1 MKTKI
6 YLFGELSLMSSIP
19 FTKKIALV
27 DCNSFY
33 VSCERLFN
41 PKIRK
46 KPVIVL
52 SNNDGCII
60 SRSNEAKA
68 LGIKMGEP
76 YFKAKDII
84 IKNKVE
90 VFSSNY
96 SLYGDLS
103 RRVMRTL
110 KKFNSAIEIY
120 SIDEAFLDLSN
131 FPDHQIESI
140 GKEIRATV
148 LQWTGIPTSIGIAQ
162 TKTLSKIA
170 NHIAKKKLS
179 GVTNLIGIENIDPI
193 LEKIDINDVWGVGKQ
208 LTKFYKK
215 NGIYNA
221 KQLKN
226 KSNTW
231 IKKNSNV
238 LSSRTALELRGISCI
253 HLETTT
259 TKRKSCVVSRSFG
272 KRIETFQEL
281 KEAVANYCLNA
292 SEKIRSDSLIA
303 KTITVFIRTSSFQK
317 NFGYYSN
324 SKTIDFAISTN
335 NSIEIVK
342 TAVSIL
348 ENIFRNGY
356 QYQKAG
362 VMLTGLSNA
371 NEKTNLFSSEK
382 DEKISALM
390 RSMDSTN
397 FKYGRSALS
406 LASAGVQKKWN
417 MRRNHSSKIDTANF
431 YSLPKIHA

>member
-1 MKTKI
+1 
-6 YLFGELSLMSSIP
+6 MSS
-19 FTKKIALV
+19 TQYSKKIALV

-41 PKIRK
+41 PRIRK
-46 KPVIVL
+46 KPVVVL

-76 YFKAKDII
+76 YFKARDII
-84 IKNKVE
+84 LKNKVE

-110 KKFNSAIEIY
+110 KRFNSDIEVY
-120 SIDEAFLDLSN
+120 SIDEAFMDLSN
-131 FPDHQIESI
+131 YIDTEVESV
-140 GKEIRATV
+140 GREIRQTV
-148 LQWTGIPTSIGIAQ
+148 LKWTGIPTSIGIAK
-162 TKTLSKIA
+162 TKTLSKVA
-170 NHIAKKKLS
+170 NHIAKKKQS
-179 GVTNLIGIENIDPI
+179 GVTSLIGIENLDPI
-193 LEKIDINDVWGVGKQ
+193 LEKVEINDVWGVGRQ
-208 LTKFYKK
+208 LTKFYQK

-231 IKKNSNV
+231 IKKSSNV
-238 LSSRTALELRGISCI
+238 LSSRTAMELRGVPCI
-253 HLETTT
+253 DIETTQ

-292 SEKIRSDSLIA
+292 SEKIRSESLVA
-303 KTITVFIRTSSFQK
+303 KAITVFVRTSPFQR

-324 SKTIDFAISTN
+324 SKTVDFPIATN
-335 NSIEIVK
+335 NSIETVK
-342 TAVSIL
+342 TAVASLESI
-348 ENIFRNGY
+348 FKNGY
-356 QYQKAG
+356 RYQKAG

-371 NEKTNLFSSEK
+371 DGKKNLFSSEK
-382 DEKISALM
+382 DEKINSLM
-390 RSMDSTN
+390 RSMDNTN
-397 FKYGRSALS
+397 YRYGRATLS
-406 LASAGVQKKWN
+406 LASAGVHKKWN
-417 MRRNHSSKIDTANF
+417 MRRQYSSKIDTADF
-431 YSLPKIHA
+431 YSLPKIRI

>member
-1 MKTKI
+1 
-6 YLFGELSLMSSIP
+6 MSS
-19 FTKKIALV
+19 TQYSKKIALV

-41 PKIRK
+41 PRIRK
-46 KPVIVL
+46 KPVVVL

-76 YFKAKDII
+76 YFKARDII
-84 IKNKVE
+84 LKNKVE

-110 KKFNSAIEIY
+110 KRFNSDIEVY
-120 SIDEAFLDLSN
+120 SIDEAFMDLSN
-131 FPDHQIESI
+131 YTDTEVESV
-140 GKEIRATV
+140 GREIRQTV
-148 LQWTGIPTSIGIAQ
+148 LKWTGIPTSIGIAK
-162 TKTLSKIA
+162 TKTLSKVA
-170 NHIAKKKLS
+170 NHIAKKKQS
-179 GVTNLIGIENIDPI
+179 GVTSLIGIENLDPI
-193 LEKIDINDVWGVGKQ
+193 LEKVEINDVWGVGRQ
-208 LTKFYKK
+208 LTKFYQK

-231 IKKNSNV
+231 IKKSSNV
-238 LSSRTALELRGISCI
+238 LSSRTAMELRGVPCI
-253 HLETTT
+253 DIETTQ

-292 SEKIRSDSLIA
+292 SEKIRSESLVA
-303 KTITVFIRTSSFQK
+303 KAITVFVRTSPFQR

-324 SKTIDFAISTN
+324 SKTVDFPIATN
-335 NSIEIVK
+335 NSIETVK
-342 TAVSIL
+342 TAVASLESI
-348 ENIFRNGY
+348 FKNGY
-356 QYQKAG
+356 RYQKAG

-371 NEKTNLFSSEK
+371 DGKKNLFSSEK
-382 DEKISALM
+382 DEKI
-390 RSMDSTN
+390 N
-397 FKYGRSALS
+397 S
-406 LASAGVQKKWN
+406 LN
-417 MRRNHSSKIDTANF
+417 E
-431 YSLPKIHA
+431 IHG

>member
-1 MKTKI
+1 
-6 YLFGELSLMSSIP
+6 MSS
-19 FTKKIALV
+19 TQYSKKIALV

-41 PKIRK
+41 PRIRK
-46 KPVIVL
+46 KPVVVL

-76 YFKAKDII
+76 YFKARDII
-84 IKNKVE
+84 LKNKVE

-110 KKFNSAIEIY
+110 KRFNSDIEVY
-120 SIDEAFLDLSN
+120 SIDEAFMDLSN
-131 FPDHQIESI
+131 YTDIEVESV
-140 GKEIRATV
+140 GREIRQTV
-148 LQWTGIPTSIGIAQ
+148 LKWTGIPTSIGIAK
-162 TKTLSKIA
+162 TKTLSKVA
-170 NHIAKKKLS
+170 NHIAKKKQS
-179 GVTNLIGIENIDPI
+179 GVTSLIGIENLDPI
-193 LEKIDINDVWGVGKQ
+193 LEKVEINDVWGVGRQ
-208 LTKFYKK
+208 LTKFYQK

-231 IKKNSNV
+231 IKKSSNV
-238 LSSRTALELRGISCI
+238 LSSRTAMELRGVPCI
-253 HLETTT
+253 DIETTQ

-292 SEKIRSDSLIA
+292 SEKIRSESLVA
-303 KTITVFIRTSSFQK
+303 KAITVFVRTSPFQR

-324 SKTIDFAISTN
+324 SKTVDFPIATN
-335 NSIEIVK
+335 NSIETVK
-342 TAVSIL
+342 TAVASLESI
-348 ENIFRNGY
+348 FKNGY
-356 QYQKAG
+356 RYQKAG

-371 NEKTNLFSSEK
+371 DGKKNLFSSEK
-382 DEKISALM
+382 DEKINSLM
-390 RSMDSTN
+390 RSMDNTN
-397 FKYGRSALS
+397 YRYGRATIS
-406 LASAGVQKKWN
+406 LASAGVHKKWN
-417 MRRNHSSKIDTANF
+417 MRRQYSSKIDTADF
-431 YSLPKIHA
+431 YSLPKIRI

>member
-1 MKTKI
+1 
-6 YLFGELSLMSSIP
+6 MSSIQR
-19 FTKKIALV
+19 TRKLALV

-41 PKIRK
+41 PRIRK
-46 KPVIVL
+46 KPVVVL

-84 IKNKVE
+84 VKNKVE

-110 KKFNSAIEIY
+110 KRFNEEIEVY
-120 SIDEAFLDLSN
+120 SIDEAFIDLSN
-131 FPDHQIESI
+131 FPDEEVEKV
-140 GKEIRATV
+140 GKEIRETV
-148 LQWTGIPTSIGIAQ
+148 LQWTGIPTSIGIAK

-170 NHIAKKKLS
+170 NHIAKKKQS
-179 GVTNLIGIENIDPI
+179 GVTSLIGIENLDPI
-193 LEKIDINDVWGVGKQ
+193 LEKVEINDVWGVGKQ
-208 LTKFYKK
+208 LTKFYQK

-231 IKKNSNV
+231 IKKSSNV
-238 LSSRTALELRGISCI
+238 LGSRTAMELRGIPCI
-253 HLETTT
+253 NLETTQA
-259 TKRKSCVVSRSFG
+259 KRKSCVVSRSFG
-272 KRIETFQEL
+272 KRIEKFQEL

-292 SEKIRSDSLIA
+292 SEKIRSESLVA
-303 KTITVFIRTSSFQK
+303 KVITIFVRTSPFQR

-324 SKTIDFAISTN
+324 AKTIDFPIVTN

-342 TAVSIL
+342 TAISIL
-348 ENIFRNGY
+348 EKIFKNGY

-362 VMLTGLSNA
+362 VMLTGLRNDDGR
-371 NEKTNLFSSEK
+371 KNLFSSEK
-382 DEKISALM
+382 DEKINNLM
-390 RSMDSTN
+390 QSIDNTN
-397 FKYGRSALS
+397 YRYGRSTLS

-417 MRRNHSSKIDTANF
+417 MRRQYSSKIDTADF
-431 YSLPKIHA
+431 YSLPRIKI

>member
-1 MKTKI
+1 
-6 YLFGELSLMSSIP
+6 MSFIQY
-19 FTKKIALV
+19 TKKIALV

-46 KPVIVL
+46 KPVVVL

-76 YFKAKDII
+76 YFKAKEII
-84 IKNKVE
+84 LKNNVQ

-110 KKFNSAIEIY
+110 KRFNVDIEIY
-120 SIDEAFLDLSN
+120 SIDEAFLDMTN
-131 FPDHQIESI
+131 FSDKEVEEV
-140 GKEIRATV
+140 GKEIRSTI

-162 TKTLSKIA
+162 TKTLSKVA
-170 NHIAKKKLS
+170 NHIAKKKKT
-179 GVTNLIGIENIDPI
+179 GVTSLIGLENIDPI
-193 LEKIDINDVWGVGKQ
+193 LEKVEINDVWGVGRQ
-208 LTKFYKK
+208 LTKFYNK

-238 LSSRTALELRGISCI
+238 LGSRTAMELRGVPCI
-253 HLETTT
+253 DLEKTPS
-259 TKRKSCVVSRSFG
+259 KRKSCVVSRSFG
-272 KRIETFQEL
+272 KRVEKLQEM
-281 KEAVANYCLNA
+281 KEAVANYSLNA
-292 SEKIRSDSLIA
+292 SEKIRSESLNA
-303 KTITVFIRTSSFQK
+303 KSITIFIRTSPFQSR
-317 NFGYYSN
+317 FGYYSN
-324 SKTIDFAISTN
+324 SKTIDFPIATD

-342 TAVSIL
+342 AAIEGLESI
-348 ENIFRNGY
+348 FKNGY
-356 QYQKAG
+356 RYQKAG
-362 VMLTGLSNA
+362 IMLTGLSNS
-371 NEKTNLFSSEK
+371 NEGENLFSSEK
-382 DEKISALM
+382 DKKIGNLM
-390 RSMDSTN
+390 RSIDKTN
-397 FKYGRSALS
+397 YRYGRSTLS
-406 LASAGVQKKWN
+406 LASAGIQKRWN
-417 MRRNHSSKIDTANF
+417 MKREYSSKIDTADF
-431 YSLPKIHA
+431 YSLPKIRAT

>member
-1 MKTKI
+1 
-6 YLFGELSLMSSIP
+6 MSSILR
-19 FTKKIALV
+19 TRKIALV

-41 PKIRK
+41 PKIRR
-46 KPVIVL
+46 KPVVVL

-110 KKFNSAIEIY
+110 KRFNSDMEIY
-120 SIDEAFLDLSN
+120 SIDEAFLDFSN
-131 FPDHQIESI
+131 YHDDEVQDV
-140 GKEIRATV
+140 GKEIRSIV
-148 LQWTGIPTSIGIAQ
+148 LQWTGIPTSIGIAK

-170 NHIAKKKLS
+170 NHIAKKKQS
-179 GVTNLIGIENIDPI
+179 GVTNLIGIENIDPL

-208 LTKFYKK
+208 MTKFYHQ

-221 KQLKN
+221 KQLKHM
-226 KSNTW
+226 SNTW
-231 IKKNSNV
+231 IKKSSNV
-238 LSSRTALELRGISCI
+238 LSSRTALELRGIPCI
-253 HLETTT
+253 PLETKTS
-259 TKRKSCVVSRSFG
+259 KRKSCVVSRSFG
-272 KRIETFQEL
+272 KKVERFQEL
-281 KEAVANYCLNA
+281 KEAVANYCLNV
-292 SEKIRSDSLIA
+292 SEKIRSESLVA
-303 KTITVFIRTSSFQK
+303 KAITIFVRTSPFQR
-317 NFGYYSN
+317 NYGYYSN
-324 SKTIDFAISTN
+324 AKTIDFPIATN
-335 NSIEIVK
+335 NSIEVVK
-342 TAVSIL
+342 TAVTIL
-348 ENIFRNGY
+348 EGIFKNGY

-371 NEKTNLFSSEK
+371 NDKTNLFSSEK
-382 DEKISALM
+382 DEKINSLM
-390 RSMDSTN
+390 RSIDSTN
-397 FKYGRSALS
+397 HRYGRSTLS
-406 LASAGVQKKWN
+406 VASAGVQKRWN
-417 MRRNHSSKIDTANF
+417 MKREYSSKIDTADF
-431 YSLPKIHA
+431 YSLPTIRVN